1 MNVTIAIIIVHEILF
16 QMSEKVHNV
25 IMKTGNHMKLKRA
38 LLFTFIVLTAVLVLS
53 ISPLFMTSASAQ
65 VYYYT
70 PTAESNGNVY
80 YVVKSEDTCDT
91 ISLLNNIPLETLR
104 SLNQLDLDKCR
115 FLQVGQKLLL
125 ATVPTAVVTVGPSP
139 TPTSMLPTPE
149 PIKGFGTI
157 CVYLYNDVNGNAMA
171 EDIEITDT
179 GLAGGAISVSS
190 VDGSYSKTGTTIGT
204 GEAVCFDQAP
214 EGDYNISIA
223 IPDGYNATANQ
234 NYTVYLKAGDTSTI
248 DFSAQASSSLN
259 TSSNGERSGSVLLAV
274 VGGLFIIGAIG
285 LGLYVR
291 FFLRKGS

>member
-1 MNVTIAIIIVHEILF
+1 MKSKHAILLTLII
-16 QMSEKVHNV
+16 
-25 IMKTGNHMKLKRA
+25 
-38 LLFTFIVLTAVLVLS
+38 LTAALVLS

-65 VYYYT
+65 VFYYT
-70 PTAESNGNVY
+70 PTAEANGNVY
-80 YVVKSEDTCDT
+80 YVVKSADTCDT

-104 SLNQLDLDKCR
+104 SLNQLDLDECR

-149 PIKGFGTI
+149 PVKGFGTI
-157 CVYLYNDVNGNAMA
+157 CVYLYNDINGNAMA
-171 EDIEITDT
+171 EDSEITDT

-204 GEAVCFDQAP
+204 GESVCFEQAP

-223 IPDGYNATANQ
+223 IPDGYNATAGQ
-234 NYTVYLKAGDTSTI
+234 NYAVFLKAGDTSTI

-259 TSSNGERSGSVLLAV
+259 TGNSGEGGGSVLLAV

-291 FFLRKGS
+291 FFMRKST

>member
-1 MNVTIAIIIVHEILF
+1 MNVTIAIIIVHEILI

-38 LLFTFIVLTAVLVLS
+38 LLFTLIVLTAVLVLS

-171 EDIEITDT
+171 EDSEITDT

>member
-1 MNVTIAIIIVHEILF
+1 VNVTIAIIIVHEILI

-38 LLFTFIVLTAVLVLS
+38 LLFTLIVLTAVLVLS

-171 EDIEITDT
+171 EDSEITDT